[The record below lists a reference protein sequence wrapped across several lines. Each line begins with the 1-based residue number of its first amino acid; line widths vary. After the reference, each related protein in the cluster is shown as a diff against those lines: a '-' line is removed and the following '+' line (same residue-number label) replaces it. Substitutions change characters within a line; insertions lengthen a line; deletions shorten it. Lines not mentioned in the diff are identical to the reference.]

1 MSQERALASSRLVA
15 GFWKHGRYYGLWR
28 AEKYLLPIDVEE
40 TKRLDIIHNFFLV
53 ARNNALFSVPLSL
66 NRPLRVLDLGT
77 GTGVWAIH
85 LAERSNLQ
93 LRVQAVDL
101 HQIQPAMIPPN
112 MTTVQ
117 LDIEDVSWDPLMK
130 NCDLVHL
137 RMLYGSIENSR
148 WPGIYR
154 RAFEHLTPGIGYIEH
169 VEIDWKPRWPGDA
182 APPASAVSEWSR
194 LLLRGWNRLNRKAE
208 VNRNEVKRALETA
221 GFVDFKEETMPCYL
235 SPWLSDE
242 FQKETARWF
251 NLGFSHG
258 LEAMG
263 LVPMVEKLNMT
274 KEEVGELCKR
284 VRDEICTLRFRAY
297 MTMHIW
303 TARRPAN

>member
-1 MSQERALASSRLVA
+1 MSFFQ
-15 GFWKHGRYYGLWR
+15 
-28 AEKYLLPIDVEE
+28 EE

-85 LAERSNLQ
+85 LAERYKSAAAKSFQHADTLTMYQFQ
-93 LRVQAVDL
+93 LAASGSSGRSSSDTASHVCCSYQKRCCFGSSL
-101 HQIQPAMIPPN
+101 TCTRIPPN

-154 RAFEHLTPGIGYIEH
+154 RAFE
-169 VEIDWKPRWPGDA
+169 
-182 APPASAVSEWSR
+182 
-194 LLLRGWNRLNRKAE
+194 
-208 VNRNEVKRALETA
+208 
-221 GFVDFKEETMPCYL
+221 
-235 SPWLSDE
+235 
-242 FQKETARWF
+242 
-251 NLGFSHG
+251 
-258 LEAMG
+258 
-263 LVPMVEKLNMT
+263 
-274 KEEVGELCKR
+274 
-284 VRDEICTLRFRAY
+284 
-297 MTMHIW
+297 
-303 TARRPAN
+303 